1 VTNEVD
7 PTIALQQLE
16 TFPSFS
22 ESRTLKKAKMMSQRP
37 HLAHEVPNCR
47 LEGKS
52 FSFRIAVAIW
62 GKELRENLL
71 VLKVKFRSVQI
82 DRFTNGSF

>member
-22 ESRTLKKAKMMSQRP
+22 ESRTLKKAKMMTKT

-52 FSFRIAVAIW
+52 FSFRIAVAIR

-71 VLKVKFRSVQI
+71 DLKVKFRSVQI